1 MAPQAHDVRLG
12 EAWTP
17 LQRLKNDLVWTLSRA
32 ALSAV
37 RRLPPRWLERL
48 GCSIG
53 LAAYAFAGTP
63 RRIALAN
70 IEGVLCD
77 WPPNARR
84 ALARRCFATLGRAL
98 GETVAVLGDASSLS
112 PLPLTPAAA
121 ALFADAAE
129 SGRGVVLASA
139 HLGPWERVA
148 ASLVAAGVPLVAL
161 ARESYDPRFS
171 SVYERLRRAAGVRFI
186 WRGAPHAT
194 TQILRALKRRDV
206 LGIPMDLRSRVPSVS
221 VPFLGRDAPT
231 AIGPARIALRTRALV
246 VVATVAPASA
256 AGLAVSATRISAEDL
271 RPDAQGVRAL
281 TARINEELSKRI
293 LALPDAWPWMHRR
306 WDTITEV

>member
-1 MAPQAHDVRLG
+1 MAPPAHDIRLG
-12 EAWTP
+12 ETWTP
-17 LQRLKNDLVWTLSRA
+17 LQRLKNDLVWTLSTV
-32 ALSAV
+32 ALSAA

-48 GCSIG
+48 GYGVG
-53 LAAYAFAGTP
+53 LAAYTLAQTP

-70 IEGVLCD
+70 IERILCD
-77 WPPNARR
+77 LPPKARR

-98 GETVAVLGDASSLS
+98 GETVAVLRDASALS

-121 ALFADAAE
+121 ALFAETVE
-129 SGRGVVLASA
+129 SGRGVILASA

-171 SVYERLRRAAGVRFI
+171 SLYERLRRAAGVRFI
-186 WRGAPHAT
+186 WRGAPQAT
-194 TQILRALKRRDV
+194 VQIVRALRRRDV

-231 AIGPARIALRTRALV
+231 ATGPARIALRTRALV
-246 VVATVAPASA
+246 VVATAAPSNTT
-256 AGLAVSATRISAEDL
+256 GLAVSATRISAEDL
-271 RPDAQGVRAL
+271 RPDAQGVRTL
-281 TARINEELSKRI
+281 TARINEELSRRI

-306 WDTITEV
+306 WDPPTEV